1 MEKILN
7 IVKKK
12 IKFLASIF
20 QLKHSLCSNLGVS
33 CFKISSGEV
42 FNNEILNVLIKNKCE
57 LIISNGLINEE
68 KLRILINKLKKI
80 K

>member
-1 MEKILN
+1 M
-7 IVKKK
+7 
-12 IKFLASIF
+12 
-20 QLKHSLCSNLGVS
+20 LKSFGVS

-68 KLRILINKLKKI
+68 KLRILINKLKKKI

>member
-1 MEKILN
+1 M
-7 IVKKK
+7 
-12 IKFLASIF
+12 
-20 QLKHSLCSNLGVS
+20 LKSFGVN

-68 KLRILINKLKKI
+68 KLRILINKLKKKI